1 MRFAISI
8 VLGILALSVSGCG
21 GNAGASPAQPIA
33 FPHKLHADNQIDCA
47 FCHEFYDRHA
57 AAGIPRT
64 ELCGA
69 CHMAM
74 PQESEATQKLMEYVD
89 AEEPIPWVR
98 LYKLPQFTY
107 FPHKWHV
114 RAGLS
119 CETCHAD
126 IGQSMTAVRHQVL
139 KMKWCIECHEQ
150 EQVSVDCVV
159 CHK

>member
-1 MRFAISI
+1 M
-8 VLGILALSVSGCG
+8 
-21 GNAGASPAQPIA
+21 
-33 FPHKLHADNQIDCA
+33 
-47 FCHEFYDRHA
+47 
-57 AAGIPRT
+57 PRT

-74 PQESEATQKLMEYVD
+74 PQESEATQKLMSYVD
-89 AEEPIPWVR
+89 ADAPIPWVR
-98 LYKLPQFTY
+98 LYELPQFTY

-139 KMKWCIECHEQ
+139 DMDWCIACHEK
-150 EQVSVDCVV
+150 EQVSVDCLV